1 MKFIVSIC
9 AAAALVLMAMPA
21 HAITPLW
28 SAAAKGC
35 VPDEGSAG
43 LYSTTGSGVSHLN
56 NNVGI
61 IRLLCPIDR
70 SLGGTVDWSLVVTY
84 RDSTGA
90 SASANVTAR
99 VFRVSRIT
107 GNEAE
112 VAAFNS
118 NSSAALGIT
127 KATITFDHS
136 FNFDNSYYYVVIRLN
151 RTAASE
157 IVQIFGVALESNEA

>member
-1 MKFIVSIC
+1 MRFISSFC
-9 AAAALVLMAMPA
+9 AAAALVLMTLPA

-28 SAAAKGC
+28 SAPAKGC

-56 NNVGI
+56 NKVGV
-61 IRLLCPIDR
+61 IRLVCPIDQN
-70 SLGGTVDWSLVVTY
+70 LGGTVDWSLVVTY
-84 RDSTGA
+84 RDSTGTA
-90 SASANVTAR
+90 ASANVTAR
-99 VFRVSRIT
+99 VFRVSRVT

-118 NSSAALGIT
+118 NSSTALGIT

-136 FNFDNSYYYVVIRLN
+136 FNFDASYYYVAIRLN
-151 RTAASE
+151 RTTASE
-157 IVQIFGVALESNEA
+157 VIKIFGIALESNEA